1 MSSSTEPRMR
11 VRSNSSSVRSTSPY
25 PSSSSFTASSARPT
39 IKTPPSSSSAWQ
51 QLVVHASSAA
61 GSTAAVISEESMK
74 CLKYCLSWL
83 QYAMRHIEQQ
93 MNVLRDFLVSLA
105 SSQQQQQHS
114 LAPHHPNNNMHRSHL
129 SSIKKDIVDTL
140 RKVVDVISRYASNSL
155 PHQAKMAVRGFILDL
170 PGRCV
175 RNHTL
180 TFLQEPPFYADT
192 CCFYSI
198 GNSEWHSFNSH
209 ITRCF
214 TPLDT
219 HKWRPSSRTNGD
231 PIINVWSRIR
241 WYASIRL
248 RCLFRYCG
256 PCRAVVG

>member
-1 MSSSTEPRMR
+1 MIHKIYSILLPFFHYRALSPFPFFFIMSTEPRMR
-11 VRSNSSSVRSTSPY
+11 VRSNSSVRATSPY
-25 PSSSSFTASSARPT
+25 PPSNTASSVRHT
-39 IKTPPSSSSAWQ
+39 TPPNSSAWQ

-83 QYAMRHIEQQ
+83 QYAIRHIEQQ

-105 SSQQQQQHS
+105 SSQQQS
-114 LAPHHPNNNMHRSHL
+114 LAPHQPKMHRSHL

-192 CCFYSI
+192 CCF
-198 GNSEWHSFNSH
+198 
-209 ITRCF
+209 
-214 TPLDT
+214 
-219 HKWRPSSRTNGD
+219 
-231 PIINVWSRIR
+231 
-241 WYASIRL
+241 
-248 RCLFRYCG
+248 LFYRQL
-256 PCRAVVG
+256 